1 MNVLSINDPH
11 LVEAVINGDA
21 KAQQLLYS
29 KFATKMYVICLKY
42 AKNESDADDML
53 QEGFIKL
60 FQNLSRFRGE
70 GSFDGWVRRIFVN
83 TAIEQLRKRNAT
95 ASVSEQVENVVRDT
109 HKSALDNLYEKDL
122 VSTTSQLSDGYRTVF
137 NMYVIDGFS
146 HKEIAA
152 KLGITESTSKS
163 QFSRAKALLRDI
175 ILMDGEQKAQTLKK
189 AV

>member
-1 MNVLSINDPH
+1 
-11 LVEAVINGDA
+11 
-21 KAQQLLYS
+21 
-29 KFATKMYVICLKY
+29 
-42 AKNESDADDML
+42 
-53 QEGFIKL
+53 
-60 FQNLSRFRGE
+60 
-70 GSFDGWVRRIFVN
+70 
-83 TAIEQLRKRNAT
+83 
-95 ASVSEQVENVVRDT
+95 VSEQVENVVRDT